1 MFHRMLMCLMLLIAL
16 TASARPVYRQAGVEK
31 EFVGTINRTLKIR
44 MKLSKSGKAMGGS
57 YVYESV
63 GQKLRLNGTVDED
76 EFELN
81 ESDER
86 GTQTGKFAGKFVT
99 DDWLEGTWTSGKK
112 ELPFTAFATGG
123 KRVPA
128 SDPNDKISG
137 EYQRYYQGRPDKDTS
152 VLDIWQ
158 LKNGGV
164 RVLGNSTWVGNAK
177 TGNVN
182 VGAIDGVYDLKGSKV
197 LVSDGD
203 DPDDCHFTI
212 TFAANALT
220 VTKDNLKCGGLNVS
234 FDGQYRKTGPPK
246 SQ

>member
-1 MFHRMLMCLMLLIAL
+1 MLLIAL
-16 TASARPVYRQAGVEK
+16 TVSAQPVSQQASGER

-44 MKLSKSGKAMGGS
+44 MKLSKSGKALSGS

-99 DDWLEGTWTSGKK
+99 DDWIEGTWSSGKK

-123 KRVPA
+123 KRVPT
-128 SDPNDKISG
+128 SDPTDKISG
-137 EYQRYYQGRPDKDTS
+137 EYQRIYQSRPDKDTS
-152 VLDIWQ
+152 VLDIWRLQ
-158 LKNGGV
+158 DGRV

-182 VGAIDGVYDLKGSKV
+182 VGAIDGVYDLKGSSV
-197 LVSDGD
+197 FVTDGD
-203 DPDDCHFTI
+203 EDDDCHFTI

-234 FDGQYRKTGPPK
+234 FNGQYRKTGPPK

>member
-1 MFHRMLMCLMLLIAL
+1 MLLIAL
-16 TASARPVYRQAGVEK
+16 TVSAQSISQQASGER

-44 MKLSKSGKAMGGS
+44 MKLSKSGKALSGS

-99 DDWLEGTWTSGKK
+99 DDWIEGTWSSGKK

-128 SDPNDKISG
+128 SDPTDKISG
-137 EYQRYYQGRPDKDTS
+137 EYQRIYQSRPDKDTS
-152 VLDIWQ
+152 VLDIWRLQ
-158 LKNGGV
+158 DGRV
-164 RVLGNSTWVGNAK
+164 RVLGHSSRVGNAK

-182 VGAIDGVYDLKGSKV
+182 VGEIDGVYDLKGSNV
-197 LVSDGD
+197 LVTDGD
-203 DPDDCHFTI
+203 EDDDCHFTI

-234 FDGQYRKTGPPK
+234 FNGQYRKTGPPK